1 MFDIGFAELMLLGV
15 VGLLV
20 LGPERLPVAVRTV
33 SIYIGK
39 LRRSFNSV
47 RNEIEREL
55 HTEEIKQELHNQA
68 VLDSLKETEQQLREG
83 LETPYDISDI
93 SGKKDADSND
103 TPPAT

>member
-1 MFDIGFAELMLLGV
+1 MFDIGFAELLLLGI

-20 LGPERLPVAVRTV
+20 LGPERLPTAVRTV

-39 LRRSFNSV
+39 LRRSFNSI

-55 HTEEIKQELHNQA
+55 HTEEIKREIHNQA

-83 LETPYDISDI
+83 LDTPYDISDI
-93 SGKKDADSND
+93 GGKKEPDSNSA
-103 TPPAT
+103 PPEK

>member
-1 MFDIGFAELMLLGV
+1 
-15 VGLLV
+15 
-20 LGPERLPVAVRTV
+20 VRTV

-83 LETPYDISDI
+83 LETPYDISYI

-103 TPPAT
+103 TPPVT